1 MWGLPFNSGGKIMAA
16 RLDHAVIVT
25 TAVTADQVIL
35 TVTLAAITTYKL
47 VTLGAALTTYSA
59 TEANVGLARIQA
71 DLTGGG
77 WLQKFEQRFQNT
89 DLDNNSG
96 MSILPLGSGI
106 AFAIGDDIRA
116 ICTPAAT
123 TSTRWGASFWGET

>member
-1 MWGLPFNSGGKIMAA
+1 MAA
-16 RLDHAVIVT
+16 RMDHNVLVT

-35 TVTLAAITTYKL
+35 TVTLAAATTYKL
-47 VTLGAALTTYSA
+47 ITLGAALTAWNA
-59 TEANVGLARIQA
+59 TESNLGLARIQA
-71 DLTGGG
+71 DLTGGS
-77 WLQKFEQRFQNT
+77 WVQRFEQRFQNT

-106 AFAIGDDIRA
+106 GFASGDDIRA

-123 TSTRWGASFWGET
+123 TSMRWGASFWGEA

>member
-1 MWGLPFNSGGKIMAA
+1 MAA
-16 RLDHAVIVT
+16 RMDHTTLVT

-35 TVTLAAITTYKL
+35 SVTLAATTTYKML
-47 VTLGAALTTYSA
+47 SLGCSYTTYSA
-59 TEANVGLARIQA
+59 TEANLGLGRIQA

-89 DLDNNSG
+89 DLDNNCG

-106 AFAIGDDIRA
+106 AFASGDDIRA

-123 TSTRWGASFWGET
+123 TSMRWPASFWGET